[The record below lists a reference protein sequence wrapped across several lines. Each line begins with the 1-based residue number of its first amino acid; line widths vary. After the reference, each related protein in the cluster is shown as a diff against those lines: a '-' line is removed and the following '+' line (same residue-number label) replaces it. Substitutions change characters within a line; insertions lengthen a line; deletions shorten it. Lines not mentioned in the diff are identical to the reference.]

1 MTKIY
6 QGGDTYHLH
15 MISGKVFDVT
25 EDEFNEIAEDSP
37 IVEDMRED
45 VRVAK
50 EDYNSAKNYA
60 GETTAEIDELESYL
74 TTERED
80 VDLDEVLRL
89 VKNIRDTVE
98 RI

>member
-25 EDEFNEIAEDSP
+25 ADEFNEIAEESP
-37 IVEDMRED
+37 LIEDIREEL
-45 VRVAK
+45 A
-50 EDYNSAKNYA
+50 EAKNEYDRARGYA
-60 GETTAEIDELESYL
+60 GDVCGEIDELESYL
-74 TTERED
+74 TNERED

-89 VKNIRDTVE
+89 VQSIKGTVE

>member
-15 MISGKVFDVT
+15 MISGKVLDVT
-25 EDEFNEIAEDSP
+25 TDEINEIAEESP

-50 EDYNSAKNYA
+50 EDYDRARGYA
-60 GETTAEIDELESYL
+60 GDACGEIDELESYL
-74 TTERED
+74 MSERED

-89 VKNIRDTVE
+89 VQSIKGTVE